1 MKMDEWAKK
10 EVEIACKKENP
21 NWDGKSFD
29 YGCACY
35 QSALKAYQSLC
46 EDEHSGMS
54 FGITKQIL
62 IRLMNGNPLTPIT
75 DEDFFIETEDM
86 PLESEKL
93 LKERGLKSDLQCP
106 RKSSLFR
113 RETLDGKVSYTDVD
127 RVVFV
132 DKNGGYWGNGL
143 VTKIVDKMFP
153 ITMPYKPSNEKY
165 KVYGEDFLLDK
176 RNGDY
181 DHEAY
186 MYVITPKGEKIE
198 LDEYYKEVNGE
209 MVKISKEEYLAD
221 KRKALENGKDN

>member
-1 MKMDEWAKK
+1 MNRIMSMTEWAKR

-54 FGITKQIL
+54 FSITKNIL

-75 DEDFFIETEDM
+75 DEDFFIESDIPQYDE
-86 PLESEKL
+86 EY
-93 LKERGLKSDLQCP
+93 LKEKKLKSQLQCP

-113 RETLDGKVSYTDVD
+113 TETLDGKVSYSDID
-127 RVVFV
+127 RAVFV
-132 DKNGGYWGNGL
+132 DEKGNCWGSGWA
-143 VTKIVDKMFP
+143 TEIVDKKFP
-153 ITMPYKPSNEKY
+153 ITMPYIPSNQPY

-181 DHEAY
+181 DHRAFLY
-186 MYVITPKGEKIE
+186 IITPEGEKIE
-198 LDEYYKEVNGE
+198 LDEYYKEDRNCA
-209 MVKISKEEYLAD
+209 MVKISKEEYFKD
-221 KRKALENGKDN
+221 KEKAELI

>member
-1 MKMDEWAKK
+1 MKMSEWAKR

-54 FGITKQIL
+54 FNITKNIL
-62 IRLMNGNPLTPIT
+62 IRLMEGNPLTPIT
-75 DEDFFIETEDM
+75 DDDFFIENDM
-86 PLESEKL
+86 PLESEEY
-93 LKERGLKSDLQCP
+93 LKERKLKSELQCP
-106 RKSSLFR
+106 RMSSLFR
-113 RETLDGKVSYTDVD
+113 KETLKGKVSYTDVD

-132 DKNGGYWGNGL
+132 DQNGGYWGNGR
-143 VTKIVDKMFP
+143 VIGIIDKLFP
-153 ITMPYKPSNEKY
+153 IAMPYIPSNQKY

-181 DHEAY
+181 DHEAFL
-186 MYVITPKGEKIE
+186 YVITPEGEKIE

-209 MVKISKEEYLAD
+209 MVKISKEEYLVD
-221 KRKALENGKDN
+221 KEKVSI

>member
-1 MKMDEWAKK
+1 MRMSEWAKR

-21 NWDGKSFD
+21 NWDGESFD

-54 FGITKQIL
+54 FNLTKNIL
-62 IRLMNGNPLTPIT
+62 IRLMEGNPLTPIT
-75 DEDFFIETEDM
+75 DDDFFFENDM
-86 PLESEKL
+86 PLESEEY
-93 LKERGLKSDLQCP
+93 LKERGLKNDLQCP

-113 RETLDGKVSYTDVD
+113 EETLDGKVSYTDVD
-127 RVVFV
+127 RVVYV
-132 DKNGGYWGNGL
+132 DANGHCWGNGW
-143 VTKIVDKMFP
+143 VTKIVNKMFP
-153 ITMPYKPSNEKY
+153 ITMPYTPSNQKY

-176 RNGDY
+176 SNGDY
-181 DHEAY
+181 DHRAFL
-186 MYVITPKGEKIE
+186 YVITPEGEKIE

-221 KRKALENGKDN
+221 KEKAVEE

>member
-1 MKMDEWAKK
+1 MKMSEWAKR

-54 FGITKQIL
+54 FNLTKNIL
-62 IRLMNGNPLTPIT
+62 IRLMNGNPLTPII
-75 DEDFFIETEDM
+75 DEDFFAEIDM
-86 PLESEKL
+86 PLESEEY
-93 LKERGLKSDLQCP
+93 LKERGLKSELQCP

-113 RETLDGKVSYTDVD
+113 TETLDGKVSYTDVD
-127 RVVFV
+127 RVVYV
-132 DKNGGYWGNGL
+132 DANGHCWGNGR
-143 VTKIVDKMFP
+143 VTKIVDEMFP
-153 ITMPYKPSNEKY
+153 ITMPYTPSNQKY

-181 DHEAY
+181 DHRAFL
-186 MYVITPKGEKIE
+186 YVITPEGEKIE

-209 MVKISKEEYLAD
+209 MVKISKEEYLTD
-221 KRKALENGKDN
+221 KGKAVEE

>member
-1 MKMDEWAKK
+1 MRMSDWAKR

-21 NWDGKSFD
+21 NWDGESFD

-54 FGITKQIL
+54 FSITKDIL

-75 DEDFFIETEDM
+75 DEDFFIESDM
-86 PLESEKL
+86 PLESEEY

-113 RETLDGKVSYTDVD
+113 KETIDGKVSYTDVD
-127 RVVFV
+127 RVFYV
-132 DKNGGYWGNGL
+132 DEMGYGFYGL
-143 VTKIVDKMFP
+143 ATEIIDKMFP
-153 ITMPYKPSNEKY
+153 ITMPYVPSNEKY
-165 KVYGEDFLLDK
+165 KVYGDDFLLDVK
-176 RNGDY
+176 NGDL
-181 DHEAY
+181 DHQAFL
-186 MYVITPKGEKIE
+186 YVITPDGEKIE

-209 MVKISKEEYLAD
+209 MVRISKEEYLDD
-221 KRKALENGKDN
+221 KSKVLE